1 MFKIFHIPDAVA
13 TIFLLHSKWQFK
25 KIIELVFFCIF
36 TIPKTSSPSF
46 VALIKLISNEI
57 FIIPNSSKTESE
69 ILNFNKELGE
79 KLPFI
84 AENGAAIYKMN
95 LINSDFP
102 EKIILSRDKEEILNV
117 FLKKIPKKFISKCKF
132 VLKLKKDEQLKIF
145 GLSEKQ
151 LSYASDREF
160 SVPLIFKGN
169 KAEKNNLFRLAY
181 NMGLTMQEGGRVI
194 NLSDK
199 VSKSSAMKKVSRIFE
214 KTEKQELK
222 IIGVGDN
229 FNDLDMLK
237 NSDIACLV
245 FNEKFKLDTLNIKN
259 CLVSKK
265 PAPEGWEEVVKMA
278 LEKIQ

>member
-1 MFKIFHIPDAVA
+1 MF
-13 TIFLLHSKWQFK
+13 
-25 KIIELVFFCIF
+25 
-36 TIPKTSSPSF
+36 
-46 VALIKLISNEI
+46 
-57 FIIPNSSKTESE
+57 
-69 ILNFNKELGE
+69 LNQLGQN
-79 KLPFI
+79 LPFI
-84 AENGAAIYKMN
+84 VENGAAIYKMN
-95 LINSDFP
+95 LVNSDFP
-102 EKIILSRDKEEILNV
+102 EKIILSRDKKEILNV
-117 FLKKIPKKFISKCKF
+117 FLRKIPKEFISKCKF

-245 FNEKFKLDTLNIKN
+245 FNEKFKLDTLNINN

>member
-1 MFKIFHIPDAVA
+1 MI
-13 TIFLLHSKWQFK
+13 K
-25 KIIELVFFCIF
+25 KIIIF
-36 TIPKTSSPSF
+36 TDLDGTLLHRETF
-46 VALIKLISNEI
+46 EFENIKQYIQNLLSKNIS
-57 FIIPNSSKTESE
+57 IIPNSSKTKAE
-69 ILNFNKELGE
+69 ILNFCHELKEE
-79 KLPFI
+79 LPFI

-102 EKIILSRDKEEILNV
+102 EKIILSRDKDEILNV

-169 KAEKNNLFRLAY
+169 KVEKNNLFKLASD
-181 NMGLTMQEGGRVI
+181 MGLTMQEGGRVI
-194 NLSDK
+194 NLSDNI
-199 VSKSSAMKKVSRIFE
+199 SKSFAMKKVKRIFE
-214 KTEKQELK
+214 KTEKHELK

-265 PAPEGWEEVVKMA
+265 PAPEGCEEVVKMA